1 MASKSR
7 VQSVQLKS
15 PVEKPSLVS
24 FEEMERAEKAM
35 LQNVQQSAFPA
46 EDHQLTGLSG
56 SKHVRRSSPLFKLE
70 PVLKNGLLCVGGR
83 LSCARISL
91 DEKHQIILPKNNHV
105 SSLIINHYHTLSG
118 HSGRQHVLSLLRQRY
133 WVIKANSAVRKILTK
148 CYSCRGRESSFCEQ
162 KMADLPEDRLV
173 PDRPPFTTVGV
184 DYFGPFQVR
193 RARSLVKRYGVIF
206 TCMTI
211 RAVHI
216 EIARSLDT
224 DSFLLA
230 LRRFIATRGQVQ
242 ELRSDNGTNFTSGE
256 GELRESI
263 QAWNHDKIHEEML
276 QSNMKWN
283 FKPPDGS
290 HHGGFWERCI
300 HSIRRI
306 LRALLLEQTTDD
318 ESLATLMCEVESIL
332 NSRPITVV
340 SEDSRDLE
348 SLTPNHLLLLKSDTM
363 MLQVFSR
370 RKTFLPGVDGG
381 KFNIFLIFFGN
392 DGPLKYLPLLQSRQK
407 WLYPRRNLAI
417 GDVVLVAAENTSRN
431 SWPLGR
437 IEQVFPDKEG
447 FVRRVK
453 VKVKSAI
460 LERPVDKLVLLVE
473 GK

>member
-1 MASKSR
+1 MSW
-7 VQSVQLKS
+7 
-15 PVEKPSLVS
+15 
-24 FEEMERAEKAM
+24 
-35 LQNVQQSAFPA
+35 
-46 EDHQLTGLSG
+46 
-56 SKHVRRSSPLFKLE
+56 
-70 PVLKNGLLCVGGR
+70 
-83 LSCARISL
+83 ARISL
-91 DEKHQIILPKNNHV
+91 DAKHQIILPKNDHV
-105 SSLIINHYHTLSG
+105 SNLIINHYHTLSG

-148 CYSCRGRESSFCEQ
+148 CYRCRKREAPFCEQ

-173 PDRPPFTTVGV
+173 PDRPPFTIVGV
-184 DYFGPFQVR
+184 DCFGPFHVR

-216 EIARSLDT
+216 EIAHSLDT
-224 DSFLLA
+224 DSFLPA
-230 LRRFIATRGQVQ
+230 LRRFIARRGQVQ

-256 GELRESI
+256 RELRESI

-276 QSNMKWN
+276 QRNIKWSFN
-283 FKPPDGS
+283 PPYGS
-290 HHGGFWERCI
+290 HHRGFWERCI
-300 HSIRRI
+300 RLVRRI

-318 ESLATLMCEVESIL
+318 EGLTTFMCEVESIL
-332 NSRPITVV
+332 NSRSITVV

-348 SLTPNHLLLLKSDTM
+348 TLTPNHLLLLKSDTM
-363 MLQVFSR
+363 ML
-370 RKTFLPGVDGG
+370 PGVFQKEDLLSRLRWRQIQYLSD
-381 KFNIFLIFFGN
+381 IFW
-392 DGPLKYLPLLQSRQK
+392 KRWSREYLPLLQSRQK
-407 WLYPRRNLAI
+407 WLYPRRNLSV

-437 IEQVFPDKEG
+437 IEQVFPDKKG

-453 VKVKSAI
+453 VNVKSAI